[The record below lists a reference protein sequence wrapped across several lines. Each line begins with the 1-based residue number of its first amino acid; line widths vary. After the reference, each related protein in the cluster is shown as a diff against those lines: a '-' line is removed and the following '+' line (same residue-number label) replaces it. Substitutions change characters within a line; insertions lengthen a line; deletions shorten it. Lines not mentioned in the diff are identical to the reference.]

1 MGLPAV
7 PANPAIVTWQDRG
20 ETDGTTYLGFT
31 LPTTDVDGNYIDQYY
46 MSYSIFLDDD
56 RIYTFKAND
65 FPNELNED
73 VTEIPSS
80 IFFNSWNM
88 STYGAY
94 LYYDEAPL
102 FTHQVGIQV
111 YYTIDGERNAS
122 DIVYLEVFPDTG
134 VDELNATKQI
144 ANVRYYNMAG
154 QEMAQPSGM
163 TIKLTTYTDGTRTAA
178 KIIK

>member
-1 MGLPAV
+1 
-7 PANPAIVTWQDRG
+7 
-20 ETDGTTYLGFT
+20 
-31 LPTTDVDGNYIDQYY
+31 
-46 MSYSIFLDDD
+46 
-56 RIYTFKAND
+56 
-65 FPNELNED
+65 
-73 VTEIPSS
+73 
-80 IFFNSWNM
+80 M
-88 STYGAY
+88 STYGVY

-111 YYTIDGERNAS
+111 YYTINGERNAS

-144 ANVRYYNMAG
+144 ANVRFYNMAG

-163 TIKLTTYTDGTRTAA
+163 TIKVTTYTDGTRTAA